1 MQESRKC
8 QREQELKHVGKELVG
23 VVLVR
28 FEGVAEMI
36 GDAEL
41 MGGIECPF
49 TSIPPPE
56 KKRPDA
62 IVGRNGIEE
71 KSIVLMCLA
80 APGCFR

>member
-1 MQESRKC
+1 M
-8 QREQELKHVGKELVG
+8 KHVGKEVVG

-36 GDAEL
+36 GDTEL
-41 MGGIECPF
+41 MGGIECPL

-56 KKRPDA
+56 KRRPNA
-62 IVGRNGIEE
+62 IVGQNGIEE